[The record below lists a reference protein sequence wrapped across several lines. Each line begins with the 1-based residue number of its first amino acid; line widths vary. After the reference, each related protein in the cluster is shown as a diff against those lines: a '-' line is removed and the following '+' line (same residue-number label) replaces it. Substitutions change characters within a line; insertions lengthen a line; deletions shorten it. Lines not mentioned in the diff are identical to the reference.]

1 MDHYCRKDNRISEFS
16 GVLSATLP
24 PPTPAEVLPGHF
36 HHTATPTPEPRRLP
50 ATDQPSR
57 RAPQP
62 LSKRSHPR
70 RISASQ
76 TPAGPCP
83 HTPGNHLC
91 GTEFGP
97 SPAGGPTLHHR
108 PFPRLVSFPGP
119 WPAPALRGQ
128 CSCTAAEYSNG
139 ADQHRPTTSAI
150 GRRPA
155 EMTTIDCPARSS
167 GRRGRGFKSCNPTAG
182 TTSVAVPSPASDVAD
197 VACVRALRRRGTP
210 SAPSPTSFQ

>member
-1 MDHYCRKDNRISEFS
+1 MPIPVVGRRRSVITGPDEHTPAQVTTSSPTTQRESIANSSFGAVRRRLPTTFDGGHAILAPSPILLTTSSAFRKKMDHCCRKETRIPEFRS
-16 GVLSATLP
+16 VISATP
-24 PPTPAEVLPGHF
+24 APPTPAEVLPGHF

-97 SPAGGPTLHHR
+97 SPAGGPK
-108 PFPRLVSFPGP
+108 PFI
-119 WPAPALRGQ
+119 
-128 CSCTAAEYSNG
+128 T
-139 ADQHRPTTSAI
+139 
-150 GRRPA
+150 
-155 EMTTIDCPARSS
+155 ARS
-167 GRRGRGFKSCNPTAG
+167 
-182 TTSVAVPSPASDVAD
+182 
-197 VACVRALRRRGTP
+197 RA
-210 SAPSPTSFQ
+210 